1 MGQQG
6 PRTRVL
12 IVDNLAAVREGLAAL
27 LTAEGDFEVVGEA
40 DSADEAVRQALES
53 RPDLVLLEVELP
65 SQEAEASLQR
75 LQAAGLDVAL
85 VALGLNGDI
94 NIMPVQTLTAHIEQT
109 QHGDRQPQGNVQDK
123 GISSS
128 NVGPYLPDIDQDLDA
143 GLIKGSHI
151 AGS

>member
-85 VALGLNGDI
+85 VALMLFW
-94 NIMPVQTLTAHIEQT
+94 L
-109 QHGDRQPQGNVQDK
+109 
-123 GISSS
+123 
-128 NVGPYLPDIDQDLDA
+128 
-143 GLIKGSHI
+143 
-151 AGS
+151 